1 MTHLIAPPR
10 EPDPPREQWPM
21 GIMAALVIAI
31 IVIFGLA
38 LVAWPNPTSF

>member
-21 GIMAALVIAI
+21 GIMAAVAIAI
-31 IVIFGLA
+31 IVIFGGLLIA
-38 LVAWPNPTSF
+38 TPNVGGF